1 MICYD
6 TNMGVRRHRN
16 RHHDQPSVAAPVA
29 EPSKKDSAV
38 PRATTADTSH
48 DHVLDTFFDPA
59 HIRLNSVMRRQS
71 ELSTLA
77 WHFALASLFIPVA
90 GIVLG
95 LLAVLFARE
104 AQDMFELVG
113 GADFDKRRAHKA
125 LVIGGTM
132 TGVWLIGTIV
142 LIIVLTSHGF

>member
-1 MICYD
+1 
-6 TNMGVRRHRN
+6 
-16 RHHDQPSVAAPVA
+16 
-29 EPSKKDSAV
+29 
-38 PRATTADTSH
+38 
-48 DHVLDTFFDPA
+48 
-59 HIRLNSVMRRQS
+59 MRRQS